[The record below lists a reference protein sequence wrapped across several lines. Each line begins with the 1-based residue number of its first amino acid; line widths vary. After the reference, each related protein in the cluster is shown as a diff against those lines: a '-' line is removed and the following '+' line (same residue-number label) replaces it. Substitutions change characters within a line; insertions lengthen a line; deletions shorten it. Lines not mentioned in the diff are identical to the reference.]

1 MEHFIYPLLIVLAI
15 GGGFWANRKL
25 IVERAR
31 LKREREALE
40 REREI
45 LTREREAIEGEE
57 RRMFNFL
64 HGLGETLQDDHSP
77 PNMHRYIVDGIANV
91 VGADAG
97 ILYLL
102 DNDTRHLVPV
112 YQTGKTAPVLP
123 TPREILEI
131 ADLEEADAQYRSYL
145 RLSALVPGQSLIGQ
159 VLEENRLFHVP
170 DLMKETEFSKE
181 PRSVRHHDGVSLLA
195 TTLLYAHKP
204 VGVLAVTRSG
214 ERPFSSNDV
223 EVFESVAEQGS
234 YALGS
239 AVIHVEAAEKRRYER
254 ELTQASDIQRVLLP
268 RSAPALSD
276 YEIAAE
282 YRAARHVSG
291 DYFDYVRV
299 DEDRYG
305 IAIGDVSGKGIAA
318 SLIMAMCRSNLRSRA
333 PENLSPASVLHSV
346 NHSIFPDIRED
357 MFVSLLYL
365 IVERGSKEVTLARAG
380 HEPPLLFHKSTGL
393 IEIVETSGMAAGID
407 EGPVFKRS
415 VKDYRFQME
424 SGDILLLYTDG
435 LIESVSTSGE
445 EFGIERLCEMLIA
458 HREESAQNLVNS
470 ITAEADRFTAGTSQ
484 MDDITLI
491 AIEKR

>member
-1 MEHFIYPLLIVLAI
+1 MEHFFYLLLLVLAV

-25 IVERAR
+25 LEERR
-31 LKREREALE
+31 R
-40 REREI
+40 
-45 LTREREAIEGEE
+45 LTREREELILDREKLALEREAIEVEE
-57 RRMFNFL
+57 RRMFSFL

-77 PNMHRYIVDGIANV
+77 PNMHRYIVDGVAGVI
-91 VGADAG
+91 GADAG

-102 DNDTRHLVPV
+102 DNDSRHLVPV
-112 YQTGKTAPVLP
+112 YQSSMTAPVLP
-123 TPREILEI
+123 IPREILELG
-131 ADLEEADAQYRSYL
+131 DTDEVDAQYRSYL
-145 RLSALVPGQSLIGQ
+145 RLSALVPGQTLIGR
-159 VLEENRLFHVP
+159 VLEEGRLFHIP
-170 DLMKETEFSKE
+170 NLASEEEFSAGTA
-181 PRSVRHHDGVSLLA
+181 SARHHEGVGLLA
-195 TTLLYAHKP
+195 TPLLYAHKP
-204 VGVLAVTRSG
+204 VGVLAVTRG
-214 ERPFSSNDV
+214 GAVPFTGNDV
-223 EVFESVAEQGS
+223 EVFGSVAEQSS

-239 AVIHVEAAEKRRYER
+239 AVIHVEATEKRRYER

-305 IAIGDVSGKGIAA
+305 IVIGDVSGKGIAA
-318 SLIMAMCRSNLRSRA
+318 SLIMAMCRSNLRTRA
-333 PENLSPASVLHSV
+333 PENLSPAAVLHSV

-365 IVERGSKEVTLARAG
+365 IVERGSNEVTLARAG

-435 LIESVSTSGE
+435 LIESVSASGE

-458 HREESAQNLVNS
+458 HREESSQNLVNS
-470 ITAEADRFTAGTSQ
+470 IIAEADRFTAGTSQ